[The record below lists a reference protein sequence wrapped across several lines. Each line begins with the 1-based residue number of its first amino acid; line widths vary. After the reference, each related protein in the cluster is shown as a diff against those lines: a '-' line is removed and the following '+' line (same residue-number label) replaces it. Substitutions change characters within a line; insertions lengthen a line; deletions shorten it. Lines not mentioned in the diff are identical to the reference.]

1 MSQAIAA
8 PAMPRPILAERAVPY
23 LVWLAVSLVLS
34 FLWSIGHYANGDV
47 DDLLKAH
54 EVRFLLESGDIFNR
68 TLPGILQPEPF
79 ASHWPWIVDLPYAAV
94 AFILR
99 PVIGLDAALSVAFFC
114 VPLPL
119 LAALLFFLRKVV
131 ATFGFANPALVLVV
145 STIVALRALGEFE
158 PGRIDYHNLQMLLLV
173 VILWLT
179 IIPGRR
185 AAFASGF
192 AVALMQAAGMELA
205 LFVVLVFAIRA
216 LDFVRGKEDAAISL
230 QLFGLSLAGTAA
242 VLFFA
247 TTAPGSYAQPLCDR
261 YSSPVAMALIM
272 AGASFAIAPVLARQ
286 AGATLRFLLLAVCGV
301 ASAVTLALLFPGCLA
316 GPYAGLSD
324 YLRVHWLGR
333 IYQEGS
339 LFDHRDF
346 VVSGQLFF
354 FAVQLAGALA
364 AVVAACVAKGRDR
377 AWGVLALFA
386 VVSVVHAVLYFRYL
400 RFMPLFAGPGLA
412 YALGAILP
420 PRLAQ
425 RFAGRIQAP
434 SMRLLPLVPGVTLAL
449 GLLGYHLAAGAKEIT
464 LAGVE
469 VAETCILDNLEP
481 YRWPAGARVLA
492 PPLIGIRL
500 ISEPSATVTAI
511 PFHTGSQGIER
522 ALRFFDPATA
532 DPKAVMGETEATH
545 VAVCARR
552 SAAPATRLATRFP
565 LAAGLING
573 NPPAWLA
580 ECPLPANATLR
591 VYWLASAP
599 ADACPTIDSKG

>member
-8 PAMPRPILAERAVPY
+8 PAIPRPILAERAVPY
-23 LVWLAVSLVLS
+23 LVWLVVSLVLS

-94 AFILR
+94 AFVLR
-99 PVIGLDAALSVAFFC
+99 PLIGLDSALSVAFFC
-114 VPLPL
+114 VPLLL
-119 LAALLFFLRKVV
+119 LAALLFFLRKMI
-131 ATFGFANPALVLVV
+131 ATFGFANPALVLVA
-145 STIVALRALGEFE
+145 STFITLRALGEFE

-173 VILWLT
+173 VVLWLT

-185 AAFASGF
+185 AAFASGV
-192 AVALMQAAGMELA
+192 AAALMQAAGMELA

-216 LDFVRGKEDAAISL
+216 LDFVGGKEDGAVSL
-230 QLFGLSLAGTAA
+230 QLFGLSLAGTATA
-242 VLFFA
+242 LFFV

-261 YSSPVAMALIM
+261 YSSPVATALIM
-272 AGASFAIAPVLARQ
+272 AGMSFAIVPVLGRH
-286 AGATLRFLLLAVCGV
+286 AGPVPRFLMLAICG
-301 ASAVTLALLFPGCLA
+301 AGSAVTVALLFPGCMA

-346 VVSGQLFF
+346 VVSVQLFYL
-354 FAVQLAGALA
+354 AVQLAGALA
-364 AVVAACVAKGRDR
+364 AVVAAYVARGRDR

-386 VVSVVHAVLYFRYL
+386 VLAVVHAILYFRYL

-420 PRLAQ
+420 PRMA
-425 RFAGRIQAP
+425 RGFAGRIQPP
-434 SMRLLPLVPGVTLAL
+434 SMRLLPMLPGVALAL
-449 GLLGYHLAAGAKEIT
+449 GLLGYHLAAGAEEIT
-464 LAGVE
+464 LEGVE
-469 VAETCILDNLEP
+469 IAETCVLENLEP

-492 PPLIGIRL
+492 SPLIGIRL

-511 PFHTGSQGIER
+511 PFHTGSVGIER
-522 ALRFFDPATA
+522 ALRFFDPATV
-532 DPKAVMGETEATH
+532 DPRSIMDEAQATH

-552 SAAPATRLATRFP
+552 NAVPVPRLAARFP
-565 LAAGLING
+565 LAMGLIDG
-573 NPPAWLA
+573 RPPAWLT
-580 ECPLPANATLR
+580 ECPLPSDATLR
-591 VYWLASAP
+591 VYRLASEP
-599 ADACPTIDSKG
+599 VDACPTIGPKG

>member
-1 MSQAIAA
+1 MSQATAA
-8 PAMPRPILAERAVPY
+8 PAISRPILAERAVPY

-94 AFILR
+94 AVILR
-99 PVIGLDAALSVAFFC
+99 PMIGLDAALSVAFFC
-114 VPLPL
+114 VPLLL
-119 LAALLFFLRKVV
+119 LAALLFFLRKVI
-131 ATFGFANPALVLVV
+131 AAFGFVNPALVLVV
-145 STIVALRALGEFE
+145 SAIVALRALGEFE

-179 IIPGRR
+179 ILPGRR
-185 AAFASGF
+185 AALASGV

-205 LFVVLVFAIRA
+205 LFVVLVLAIRA
-216 LDFVRGKEDAAISL
+216 FDFIRGSKDAAASL
-230 QLFGLSLAGTAA
+230 QLFGLSLAGTATI
-242 VLFFA
+242 LFFA
-247 TTAPGSYAQPLCDR
+247 TTAPDSYAQPLCDR

-272 AGASFAIAPVLARQ
+272 AGAGFAIVPVLGRQ
-286 AGATLRFLLLAVCGV
+286 AGATPRLLLLAIFG
-301 ASAVTLALLFPGCLA
+301 AGSAATLALLFPGCLA
-316 GPYAGLSD
+316 GPYAGLTD

-333 IYQEGS
+333 IFQEGS

-364 AVVAACVAKGRDR
+364 AVIAAYVAKGRDR

-386 VVSVVHAVLYFRYL
+386 VVAVVHAVLYFRYL

-420 PRLAQ
+420 PGLA
-425 RFAGRIQAP
+425 RGFAGRIQAP
-434 SMRLLPLVPGVTLAL
+434 STRVLPLLPGLALAL

-464 LAGVE
+464 LEGVE
-469 VAETCILDNLEP
+469 VAETCILENLEP

-511 PFHTGSQGIER
+511 PFHTGSKGIER

-532 DPKAVMGETEATH
+532 DPRAILGETGATL
-545 VAVCARR
+545 VAVCARH
-552 SAAPATRLATRFP
+552 SAAPAPRLAARFP
-565 LAAGLING
+565 LAAGLIQG
-573 NPPAWLA
+573 TPPAWLT
-580 ECPLPANATLR
+580 ECPLPPDAMLR
-591 VYWLASAP
+591 VYRLASEP
-599 ADACPTIDSKG
+599 ADACPTTGSEG